1 MKKITFFTSCVA
13 TLLTGMLCYV
23 FWNEHQEE
31 RFIQENLKNDLPDLS
46 KSTSAKS
53 DSCLWLWYSNTTLYK
68 VCVDKKGNAT
78 ISYGSRKWQ
87 RKINSI
93 STKMYFVD
101 GDFNLN
107 NSPEIYLFGLTSKG
121 YVVQAYELQQKHL
134 HSFALPPLMGTNLFG
149 YQGNDSLYFEKN
161 FLVRQFLTN
170 SGQKVCYYELM
181 PNLQYALR
189 LTKTL

>member
-1 MKKITFFTSCVA
+1 
-13 TLLTGMLCYV
+13 
-23 FWNEHQEE
+23 
-31 RFIQENLKNDLPDLS
+31 
-46 KSTSAKS
+46 
-53 DSCLWLWYSNTTLYK
+53 
-68 VCVDKKGNAT
+68 
-78 ISYGSRKWQ
+78 
-87 RKINSI
+87 
-93 STKMYFVD
+93 MYFVD

-121 YVVQAYELQQKHL
+121 YVVQAYELQQEHL

-181 PNLQYALR
+181 PNLQYELR